1 MLNREQLFWIRCGAV
16 LGGMAVVFGAFAAHG
31 LEDHLLALYGGK
43 SKEIL
48 GESIPAARK
57 HLGDFKTA
65 AEYQMYHS
73 LALIAL
79 GLLPHCGKRR
89 TAAIAGWSF
98 LVGILLFS
106 GSLYLLVL
114 TGVTKLGMIT
124 PIGGTLFIVGW
135 VAMAISAC
143 SSTREEKPIEPMN
156 PTFPDDTE
164 VVQPRT

>member
-1 MLNREQLFWIRCGAV
+1 MLTREALFWIRCGAG

-31 LEDHLLALYGGK
+31 LEDHLLSLYAGK
-43 SKEIL
+43 TKEIL

-57 HLGDFKTA
+57 YLADFKTG
-65 AEYQMYHS
+65 AEYQMTHA
-73 LALIAL
+73 LALLAL
-79 GLLPHCGKRR
+79 GLLPNTGNQR
-89 TAAIAGWSF
+89 AATIAGWSF

-135 VAMAISAC
+135 VAMAVAAC
-143 SSTREEKPIEPMN
+143 SPTCPGKPHQPMIGS
-156 PTFPDDTE
+156 FPDDTE
-164 VVQPRT
+164 VVQPKP